1 MRVSSSIEIDAH
13 SDNFLYPIW
22 GAKSLSGDM
31 METLTINS
39 LLSCVLTVILQLLLG
54 MFLVWHGNFALGD
67 KRPLR
72 GAEALN
78 YHAS

>member
-1 MRVSSSIEIDAH
+1 
-13 SDNFLYPIW
+13 
-22 GAKSLSGDM
+22 

-72 GAEALN
+72 RTCQNNAGSGSVKLPR
-78 YHAS
+78 